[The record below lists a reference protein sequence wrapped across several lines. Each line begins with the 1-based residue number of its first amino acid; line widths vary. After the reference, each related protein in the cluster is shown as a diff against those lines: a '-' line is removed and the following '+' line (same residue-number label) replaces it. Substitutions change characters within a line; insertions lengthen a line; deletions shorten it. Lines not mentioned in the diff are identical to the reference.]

1 MDLVTIGMYIIGA
14 LLALSLI
21 KFLIK
26 LPFYLMTFGILGALG
41 YAAYVYLWPSLREL
55 FNNI

>member
-1 MDLVTIGMYIIGA
+1 MDLVTIGMYLVGA
-14 LLALSLI
+14 LIAFSLL

-41 YAAYVYLWPSLREL
+41 YAAYVYLWPSLQEL
-55 FNNI
+55 FNSL